1 MENREF
7 FKKPLHVFLLAML
20 CCTLWGSAAPFI
32 KWGYQLFNIKGVPS
46 ILMFAGIRFALAG
59 FLVILFGSFLQ
70 KKVLVAKKEN
80 IQGICTLALFQTA
93 GQYFFYYIG
102 LSHTSGV
109 NGSIITGT
117 SAFISLLV
125 ASLIFHYE
133 KLTLRKTLGCFIG
146 FLGILFMNMSG
157 ASASFSFVGEGFVL
171 MSQFCGS
178 ISAAFIKK
186 FTQHQNAVLLSGY
199 QFSLGGIL
207 LAIIGYLMGG
217 HITFGFN
224 LGLLVL
230 IHLALVSAIAYT
242 IWGLL
247 LSVNPVSKIGVYMC
261 VTPIIGMILS
271 SVVLHESNQ
280 AFQPSSLIALL
291 LVSLSVF
298 LVNKETQ
305 TD

>member
-32 KWGYQLFNIKGVPS
+32 KWGYKLFNIEGVPS
-46 ILMFAGIRFALAG
+46 ILMFAGIRFTLAG

-109 NGSIITGT
+109 NGSIISGT

-133 KLTLRKTLGCFIG
+133 KICL
-146 FLGILFMNMSG
+146 
-157 ASASFSFVGEGFVL
+157 
-171 MSQFCGS
+171 
-178 ISAAFIKK
+178 
-186 FTQHQNAVLLSGY
+186 H
-199 QFSLGGIL
+199 
-207 LAIIGYLMGG
+207 
-217 HITFGFN
+217 HITYF
-224 LGLLVL
+224 
-230 IHLALVSAIAYT
+230 HYRAY
-242 IWGLL
+242 IMW
-247 LSVNPVSKIGVYMC
+247 C
-261 VTPIIGMILS
+261 
-271 SVVLHESNQ
+271 Q
-280 AFQPSSLIALL
+280 QWSL
-291 LVSLSVF
+291 
-298 LVNKETQ
+298 
-305 TD
+305 

>member
-1 MENREF
+1 MEKREF
-7 FKKPLHVFLLAML
+7 FKQPLHVFLLAVL

-32 KWGYQLFNIKGVPS
+32 KWGYKLFNIEAVPS
-46 ILMFAGIRFALAG
+46 ILM
-59 FLVILFGSFLQ
+59 SFLQ

-109 NGSIITGT
+109 NGSIISGT

-133 KLTLRKTLGCFIG
+133 KITARKALGCFIG
-146 FLGILFMNMSG
+146 FLGILFMNISG

-186 FTQHQNAVLLSGY
+186 FTQN
-199 QFSLGGIL
+199 
-207 LAIIGYLMGG
+207 
-217 HITFGFN
+217 
-224 LGLLVL
+224 
-230 IHLALVSAIAYT
+230 
-242 IWGLL
+242 
-247 LSVNPVSKIGVYMC
+247 
-261 VTPIIGMILS
+261 
-271 SVVLHESNQ
+271 
-280 AFQPSSLIALL
+280 
-291 LVSLSVF
+291 
-298 LVNKETQ
+298 
-305 TD
+305 

>member
-1 MENREF
+1 
-7 FKKPLHVFLLAML
+7 
-20 CCTLWGSAAPFI
+20 
-32 KWGYQLFNIKGVPS
+32 
-46 ILMFAGIRFALAG
+46 MFAGIRFALAG
-59 FLVILFGSFLQ
+59 LLVILFGSFLQ

-133 KLTLRKTLGCFIG
+133 KLTLRKTWGCFIG

-157 ASASFSFVGEGFVL
+157 ASANFSFIGEGFVF
-171 MSQFCGS
+171 MSQLCGA

-186 FTQHQNAVLLSGY
+186 FTQKQNAVLLSGY
-199 QFSLGGIL
+199 QFFLGGVL
-207 LAIIGYLMGG
+207 LIIIGYLMGG
-217 HITFGFN
+217 HITFEFN

-230 IHLALVSAIAYT
+230 IQ
-242 IWGLL
+242 
-247 LSVNPVSKIGVYMC
+247 M
-261 VTPIIGMILS
+261 
-271 SVVLHESNQ
+271 
-280 AFQPSSLIALL
+280 
-291 LVSLSVF
+291 
-298 LVNKETQ
+298 
-305 TD
+305 

>member
-1 MENREF
+1 M
-7 FKKPLHVFLLAML
+7 
-20 CCTLWGSAAPFI
+20 
-32 KWGYQLFNIKGVPS
+32 
-46 ILMFAGIRFALAG
+46 
-59 FLVILFGSFLQ
+59 
-70 KKVLVAKKEN
+70 
-80 IQGICTLALFQTA
+80 
-93 GQYFFYYIG
+93 
-102 LSHTSGV
+102 
-109 NGSIITGT
+109 
-117 SAFISLLV
+117 

-133 KLTLRKTLGCFIG
+133 KITARKALGCFIG
-146 FLGILFMNMSG
+146 FLGILFMNISG

-186 FTQHQNAVLLSGY
+186 FTQNQNAVLLSGY

-207 LAIIGYLMGG
+207 LAITGYLMGG

-261 VTPIIGMILS
+261 VTPIIGVILS

-280 AFQPSSLIALL
+280 AFQLSSLIALL